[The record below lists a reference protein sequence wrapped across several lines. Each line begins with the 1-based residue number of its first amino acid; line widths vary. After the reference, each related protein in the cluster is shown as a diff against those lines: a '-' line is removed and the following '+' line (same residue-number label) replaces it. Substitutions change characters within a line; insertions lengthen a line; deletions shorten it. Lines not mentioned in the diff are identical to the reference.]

1 MRYQCL
7 VLDHDDTVVDS
18 TASVHYPAFMETL
31 RRLRP
36 GKWESLTLEEYFL
49 YNFEPGF
56 AEFCRDILGFTA
68 EEDAEQGRAW
78 EHYVAGHVPKAYPGM
93 KEFLWRCREAGIR
106 LCVVSHSLKENILA
120 RLAGKRSAGAGV
132 RVRLGQRARKAQA
145 EPVAAEGDHAADGA
159 FARRASDGGRPEAG
173 QADGRR
179 LRRGF
184 RGGGLGAPCSADRGI
199 HAPRMPEILPGAS
212 RSGSDCVRKRRISI
226 TAGVAVRRFVC
237 GN

>member
-106 LCVVSHSLKENILA
+106 LCVVSHSLKENILRDWRENGLPEPEFVYGWDSA
-120 RLAGKRSAGAGV
+120 PEKRKPSPWPLKEIMRRTGLSPDALLMMDDLKPGKQMADACDVDFAAAGWAHHVPQIVEYMRRECPRYCPELRDLEAIVFGK
-132 RVRLGQRARKAQA
+132 
-145 EPVAAEGDHAADGA
+145 DG
-159 FARRASDGGRPEAG
+159 
-173 QADGRR
+173 
-179 LRRGF
+179 
-184 RGGGLGAPCSADRGI
+184 
-199 HAPRMPEILPGAS
+199 S
-212 RSGSDCVRKRRISI
+212 R
-226 TAGVAVRRFVC
+226 
-237 GN
+237 

>member
-36 GKWESLTLEEYFL
+36 GEWESLTLEEYFL

-106 LCVVSHSLKENILA
+106 LCVVSLALKENIL
-120 RLAGKRSAGAGV
+120 R
-132 RVRLGQRARKAQA
+132 
-145 EPVAAEGDHAADGA
+145 
-159 FARRASDGGRPEAG
+159 
-173 QADGRR
+173 DGREHGLPEPEFVYGWDSAPEKR
-179 LRRGF
+179 KPSPWPLKEIMRRTGLSPDALLMVDDLKPGKQMADACGVDFAAAGWAHHVPQIVEYMRRECPRYCPELRDLEAIVFGK
-184 RGGGLGAPCSADRGI
+184 D
-199 HAPRMPEILPGAS
+199 ES
-212 RSGSDCVRKRRISI
+212 R
-226 TAGVAVRRFVC
+226 
-237 GN
+237 

>member
-36 GKWESLTLEEYFL
+36 GEWESLTLEEYFL

-106 LCVVSHSLKENILA
+106 LCVVSHSLKENILRDWRENGLPEPEFVYGWDSA
-120 RLAGKRSAGAGV
+120 PEKRKPSPWPLKEIMRRTGLSPDALLMVDDLKPGKQMADACGVDFAAAGWAHHV
-132 RVRLGQRARKAQA
+132 PQIV
-145 EPVAAEGDHAADGA
+145 EYM
-159 FARRASDGGRPEAG
+159 RRECPRYCPE
-173 QADGRR
+173 
-179 LRRGF
+179 LR
-184 RGGGLGAPCSADRGI
+184 GLEAIVFG
-199 HAPRMPEILPGAS
+199 ENES
-212 RSGSDCVRKRRISI
+212 R
-226 TAGVAVRRFVC
+226 
-237 GN
+237 

>member
-56 AEFCRDILGFTA
+56 VEFCRDILGFTA

-106 LCVVSHSLKENILA
+106 LCVVSHSLKENILRDWRENGLPDPEFVYGWDSA
-120 RLAGKRSAGAGV
+120 PEKRKPSSWPLKEIMRRTGLSPDALLMVDDLKPGKQMADACGVDFAAAGWAYDVPEIEGFMRKNCDFYFKTV
-132 RVRLGQRARKAQA
+132 QDLGQFL
-145 EPVAAEGDHAADGA
+145 EEG
-159 FARRASDGGRPEAG
+159 
-173 QADGRR
+173 
-179 LRRGF
+179 
-184 RGGGLGAPCSADRGI
+184 
-199 HAPRMPEILPGAS
+199 
-212 RSGSDCVRKRRISI
+212 
-226 TAGVAVRRFVC
+226 
-237 GN
+237 

>member
-106 LCVVSHSLKENILA
+106 LCVVSHSLKENIL
-120 RLAGKRSAGAGV
+120 RDWRENGLP
-132 RVRLGQRARKAQA
+132 
-145 EPVAAEGDHAADGA
+145 EPE
-159 FARRASDGGRPEAG
+159 
-173 QADGRR
+173 
-179 LRRGF
+179 
-184 RGGGLGAPCSADRGI
+184 
-199 HAPRMPEILPGAS
+199 
-212 RSGSDCVRKRRISI
+212 
-226 TAGVAVRRFVC
+226 FV
-237 GN
+237 

>member
-106 LCVVSHSLKENILA
+106 LCVVSHSLKENILRDWRENGLPEPEFVYGWEKRKPSPWPLKEIMRRTGLSPDA
-120 RLAGKRSAGAGV
+120 LLMMDDLKPGKQMADACDVDFAAAGWAHHV
-132 RVRLGQRARKAQA
+132 PQIV
-145 EPVAAEGDHAADGA
+145 EYM
-159 FARRASDGGRPEAG
+159 RRECPRYCPE
-173 QADGRR
+173 
-179 LRRGF
+179 LRDLEAIVFGK
-184 RGGGLGAPCSADRGI
+184 D
-199 HAPRMPEILPGAS
+199 ES
-212 RSGSDCVRKRRISI
+212 R
-226 TAGVAVRRFVC
+226 
-237 GN
+237 

>member
-18 TASVHYPAFMETL
+18 TASVHYTAFMETL

-56 AEFCRDILGFTA
+56 AELCRDILGFTA

-106 LCVVSHSLKENILA
+106 LCVVSHSLKENILRDWRENGLPEPEFVYGWDSA
-120 RLAGKRSAGAGV
+120 PEKRKPSPWPLKEIMRRTGLSPDALLMMDDLKPGKQMADACDVDFAAAGWAHHVPQIVEYMR
-132 RVRLGQRARKAQA
+132 RECPRYCPELRDLKAIVFGKD
-145 EPVAAEGDHAADGA
+145 E
-159 FARRASDGGRPEAG
+159 
-173 QADGRR
+173 
-179 LRRGF
+179 
-184 RGGGLGAPCSADRGI
+184 
-199 HAPRMPEILPGAS
+199 S
-212 RSGSDCVRKRRISI
+212 R
-226 TAGVAVRRFVC
+226 
-237 GN
+237 

>member
-18 TASVHYPAFMETL
+18 TASVHYPAFIETL

-106 LCVVSHSLKENILA
+106 LCVVSHSLKENILRDWRENGLPEPDVIFGWEQPPEQRKPNTWPLEQIMA
-120 RLAGKRSAGAGV
+120 KYGYPPSRLLVVDDMKPAWEMARSAGV
-132 RVRLGQRARKAQA
+132 
-145 EPVAAEGDHAADGA
+145 PIA
-159 FARRASDGGRPEAG
+159 FAGW
-173 QADGRR
+173 GRR
-179 LRRGF
+179 
-184 RGGGLGAPCSADRGI
+184 DY
-199 HAPRMPEILPGAS
+199 PEITEEMTRLCDFSFAS
-212 RSGSDCVRKRRISI
+212 TKDLEQFLFD
-226 TAGVAVRRFVC
+226 GV
-237 GN
+237 